1 LIHRFENFKCG
12 EARVAG
18 GGGGCCRRAHLYA
31 ALPPT
36 CAPYAVHC
44 ETHFPSGFGSTS
56 AFSAAFC
63 CLTHFL
69 TMCCLARCLLVQ
81 GPARAT
87 CSPTGGHNDGCQ
99 HFSQSVT
106 QTPSTLPLASSK
118 DIQVQVSDA
127 AHSPLVRISQG
138 PLSLEQVAIG
148 MFWLRTGMHQLA
160 LEFQVDVHQL
170 QHPLASHSS
179 ADVISQLNFGGGPGG
194 IGGVGGGGGT
204 QGAGGSFESFC
215 AHMHMLDEQHAVW
228 FIFLSQVVTDWW
240 TRNNQCRQ
248 SVCMQ
253 QGRSKKDDRKP
264 NLRAI
269 LGPRR
274 NLGAPPCG
282 APRASTPLHSDR
294 SHRQP
299 ADATNTRMRPMDPPF
314 APP

>member
-1 LIHRFENFKCG
+1 M
-12 EARVAG
+12 AG
-18 GGGGCCRRAHLYA
+18 GGGGCCRRAPLYA

-56 AFSAAFC
+56 AFSASFC

-179 ADVISQLNFGGGPGG
+179 ADFISQLNFGGGPGG

-228 FIFLSQVVTDWW
+228 FIFLSQVVTDFE
-240 TRNNQCRQ
+240 QF
-248 SVCMQ
+248 
-253 QGRSKKDDRKP
+253 
-264 NLRAI
+264 LA
-269 LGPRR
+269 
-274 NLGAPPCG
+274 
-282 APRASTPLHSDR
+282 H
-294 SHRQP
+294 
-299 ADATNTRMRPMDPPF
+299 DATLEHHPVELHGLPHHVQHGWMSHSACVVTEHGPGGSFLRGTPPTVIATM
-314 APP
+314 APTSANADQKNLCIASAVALGRYEILFPKK